1 MLFDLAIF
9 ALNFTADL
17 FVASTFTDVVSTN
30 VSFASFTEASSSPSF
45 AFALAVSS
53 FIALDNA
60 LSAVAALVDSLSRFV
75 FMLVSSFSALVV
87 SAINEA
93 SSSPSFSFALAIS
106 LARSLLTVSEDVP
119 MSVTFFSIADTLLVS
134 SVSFAVAL
142 AISLA
147 RSLLTLSEDVPMSVT
162 FFSIADTLLVSSVS
176 FAVALAIS
184 LARSLLTL
192 SEDVPMSVTF
202 FSIAD
207 TLLVSSVSFAVA
219 LATSAFTSLSN
230 CAIEALFASIR
241 FVCSPSFAIDLS
253 ISASSLEETSFICL
267 LETYKAPLSLTIML
281 SS

>member
-1 MLFDLAIF
+1 MLSVIKLLFELAIF
-9 ALNFTADL
+9 ALTFTADL
-17 FVASTFTDVVSTN
+17 FVASTFTEVVSTN

-53 FIALDNA
+53 VIALDNT
-60 LSAVAALVDSLSRFV
+60 LSAVAALVDSFSRFV

-134 SVSFAVAL
+134 SASFAVAL

-147 RSLLTLSEDVPMSVT
+147 RSL
-162 FFSIADTLLVSSVS
+162 F
-176 FAVALAIS
+176 
-184 LARSLLTL
+184 TL